1 MAPTTN
7 GNTARTMPPTSKPDM
22 VLSFAV
28 GCEEMILLHR
38 CSGAGSYDGQLN
50 LIGAYRDLQ

>member
-22 VLSFAV
+22 VEYFAV
-28 GCEEMILLHR
+28 GCEEIFPVLQ
-38 CSGAGSYDGQLN
+38 CPDAGSCDCQLKIIRGISN
-50 LIGAYRDLQ
+50 